1 MSNLVTNKSYW
12 QYYKSLHFNEKCLM
26 ILYFLAL
33 VPCLIPLLMGI
44 NTRIGISAINP
55 VLKIVIF
62 ITLIV
67 LSFRV
72 FVRELKW
79 WDFAL
84 VIGIGWFVFWS
95 PNIYPQTYLAVFEF
109 APYFV
114 FGCLP
119 FYLIGASINL
129 ILYENMFKCIG
140 RWGLIVNIFICILA
154 VLGVAQKIFGD
165 DNNMQLAYG
174 VLPSVIL
181 VARNQMRH
189 SNHIDLSL
197 TIVGAFLI
205 LSLGCR
211 GALLALVL
219 YIASDLFLFK
229 KYKNAVSARIKIIIA
244 TMFCYLLSEPILLI
258 MEAITSSLGFGTRVY
273 DKLLGGNIVNTDSR
287 DWIYDIVSGYILR
300 DNRHLGYG
308 LFYDRV
314 LMGMDASSY
323 SHNIVYEILLNFG
336 VYIGSALLVA
346 IALIF
351 AINLIK
357 IRNSE
362 ANSLILAFFCF
373 CVVCLFFSSSYLCN
387 SNFWLFVGLM
397 ITTFRKS
404 KKYYF

>member
-1 MSNLVTNKSYW
+1 ML
-12 QYYKSLHFNEKCLM
+12 E
-26 ILYFLAL
+26 
-33 VPCLIPLLMGI
+33 
-44 NTRIGISAINP
+44 
-55 VLKIVIF
+55 IVIF
-62 ITLIV
+62 IALIV

-72 FVRELKW
+72 FVHELKW

-129 ILYENMFKCIG
+129 IRYENMFKCIG

-154 VLGVAQKIFGD
+154 VLGFAQKIFGD

-273 DKLLGGNIVNTDSR
+273 DKLLGGNIVNTDTR
-287 DWIYDIVSGYILR
+287 DWIYDLVSEYIAF
-300 DNRHLGYG
+300 DKEHIGYG
-308 LFYDRV
+308 FFYDRV
-314 LMGMDASSY
+314 LMGMEASSY
-323 SHNIVYEILLNFG
+323 AHNIIYELMLNFG
-336 VYIGSALLVA
+336 LYIGGALF
-346 IALIF
+346 ILIISIF
-351 AINLIK
+351 LMDLFKTRKNEI
-357 IRNSE
+357 S
-362 ANSLILAFFCF
+362 SLILAFFCF
-373 CVVCLFFSSSYLCN
+373 CFVCLFFSSSYLCN
-387 SNFWLFVGLM
+387 KSFWLFIGL
-397 ITTFRKS
+397 IVTTFFKVRN
-404 KKYYF
+404 KYYIK